1 MAPAPNLAQSVAE
14 EMDYPLA
21 YTQAGSGQ
29 PVLLIHGSL
38 CDYRYWR
45 WQIPEIGQQFRV
57 LAPSL
62 RGYWPAAFHT
72 VRQDFDVI
80 VQTQDLLEFVVQT
93 CGDTPVH
100 VVGHSRGARVAI
112 ELACVAPDRVQTL
125 VLADPGFSARK
136 DSPPAQFQL
145 DAAAKLK
152 SGDID
157 GALTQFIDTVSGPD
171 TWRRMVGWFKTMA
184 LDNATTL
191 LSQIAEQNYYFDMS
205 RARDITC
212 PCLLIN
218 GDSSPARFTQ
228 TQNALQQVLPQSQR
242 AIIPMASHGMN
253 LANPRA
259 FNQVVVNFL
268 LQNS

>member
-1 MAPAPNLAQSVAE
+1 MN
-14 EMDYPLA
+14 YPLA
-21 YTQAGSGQ
+21 YTSAGSGQ

-38 CDYRYWR
+38 CDYRYWC
-45 WQIPEIGQQFRV
+45 WQIPAIGEQFRV

-62 RGYWPAAFHT
+62 RGYWPAAFRT
-72 VRQDFDVI
+72 ARDDFDVI
-80 VQTQDLLEFVVQT
+80 VQAQDLLEFMVQT

-100 VVGHSRGARVAI
+100 VLGHSRGARVAI
-112 ELACVAPDRVQTL
+112 ELACMAPDRVNTL
-125 VLADPGFSARK
+125 VLADPGFSTRK
-136 DSPPAQFQL
+136 DAPPAQFQL
-145 DAAAKLK
+145 DAAASLEN
-152 SGDID
+152 GDID
-157 GALTQFIDTVSGPD
+157 GALARFIDTVSGPD

-191 LSQIAEQNYYFDMS
+191 LSQIAERNYYFDMA

-228 TQNALQQVLPQSQR
+228 TQDTLRQFLPQSQR
-242 AIIPMASHGMN
+242 AIIPLASHGMN

-259 FNQVVVNFL
+259 FNRTVVDFFQRNA
-268 LQNS
+268 